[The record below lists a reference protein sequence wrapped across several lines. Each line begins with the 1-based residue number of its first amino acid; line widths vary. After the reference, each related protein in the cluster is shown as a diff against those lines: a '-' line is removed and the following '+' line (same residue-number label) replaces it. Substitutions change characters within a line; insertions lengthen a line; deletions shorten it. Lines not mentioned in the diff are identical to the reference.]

1 MAVNAS
7 IITRDNEKIA
17 EPSGNI
23 YESIVVIGKRA
34 RQIISERIMKN
45 EIHSFEKDSELNDEE
60 FNEIKE
66 EIGMNYVEMSKATSV
81 AIDEFCNDEL
91 NWKYEEKNKE
101 E

>member
-1 MAVNAS
+1 MS
-7 IITRDNEKIA
+7 DNKINLKKIDDKSEDIFEA
-17 EPSGNI
+17 AI
-23 YESIVVIGKRA
+23 VIGKRA

-60 FNEIKE
+60 FNERKE

>member
-1 MAVNAS
+1 MS
-7 IITRDNEKIA
+7 DNKINLKKIDDKSEDIFEA
-17 EPSGNI
+17 TI
-23 YESIVVIGKRA
+23 VIGKRA

-91 NWKYEEKNKE
+91 NWKYEEKNIE

>member
-1 MAVNAS
+1 MS
-7 IITRDNEKIA
+7 DNKINLKKIDDKSEDIFEA
-17 EPSGNI
+17 AI
-23 YESIVVIGKRA
+23 VIGKRA

-66 EIGMNYVEMSKATSV
+66 EIGMHYVEMSKATSV

-91 NWKYEEKNKE
+91 NWK
-101 E
+101 